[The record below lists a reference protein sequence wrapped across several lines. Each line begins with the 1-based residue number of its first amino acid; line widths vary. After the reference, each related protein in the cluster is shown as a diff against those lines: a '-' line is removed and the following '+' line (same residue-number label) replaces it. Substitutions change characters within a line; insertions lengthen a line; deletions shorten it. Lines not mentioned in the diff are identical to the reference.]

1 MKQCHWLGYNHK
13 RGKKSFFKDET
24 EETNPPPE
32 KIKTLAFPIYLINR
46 SLIVPYNSIMTINLC
61 SKLCLQEI
69 SRVSN
74 NCTSVK
80 LPGMKGRL
88 CRKNHI
94 EMILA
99 KSSIAAVFS
108 SPGIEQKQ
116 PSEKAPP
123 ARICK
128 KMKQQYKNK
137 LKIIQL
143 SNS

>member
-1 MKQCHWLGYNHK
+1 LDIITRGERKVSLRMKL
-13 RGKKSFFKDET
+13 KKLT
-24 EETNPPPE
+24 PPPE

-108 SPGIEQKQ
+108 PWNRTKTTIRKSSSSQNLQKN
-116 PSEKAPP
+116 ETT
-123 ARICK
+123 
-128 KMKQQYKNK
+128 
-137 LKIIQL
+137 IQK
-143 SNS
+143 